1 VTDKFLVQPK
11 VEIDAP
17 VIITESTTATGAIR
31 ELADTTSSTA
41 IDSVS
46 GTIAFKDVDLN
57 DAHTVGQSAPTFEWS
72 GGTLSEDQKAALTEA
87 NTLTLTETDSSG
99 TGFGSVAWTHSAA
112 DGAFDFLAKG
122 ETLTVQYNVTV
133 DDGHGGPAASQAV
146 TITITGANDAPA
158 VSAAITSTASEDAA
172 PYSVNLLTGASDP
185 DSSDVL
191 HVDANSVSG
200 LAAGVTLNGDSLSVD
215 PNAYDHLA
223 VGEHATVTV
232 KYNVIDGNGGAV
244 AQSATITITSAND
257 APAVSAAITSTASED
272 AAPYSVNLLTGA
284 SDPDSSDVLHVDAN
298 SVSGLAAGVTLNGDS
313 LSVDPNAY
321 DHLAVGEHATVTVK
335 YNVIDG
341 NGGAVAQSA
350 TITITGAN
358 DAPAVSAAIPMR
370 QTTASWRTLRTAPPS
385 ASRRTQPIPTKE
397 TPSPISSP
405 AIRTIYSRLMP
416 IPAS

>member
-72 GGTLSEDQKAALTEA
+72 GGTLSEDQKAALTAA

-200 LAAGVTLNGDSLSVD
+200 LAAGVTLNGDT
-215 PNAYDHLA
+215 P
-223 VGEHATVTV
+223 TPT
-232 KYNVIDGNGGAV
+232 
-244 AQSATITITSAND
+244 TIWRWA
-257 APAVSAAITSTASED
+257 ST
-272 AAPYSVNLLTGA
+272 
-284 SDPDSSDVLHVDAN
+284 
-298 SVSGLAAGVTLNGDS
+298 
-313 LSVDPNAY
+313 
-321 DHLAVGEHATVTVK
+321 
-335 YNVIDG
+335 
-341 NGGAVAQSA
+341 
-350 TITITGAN
+350 
-358 DAPAVSAAIPMR
+358 
-370 QTTASWRTLRTAPPS
+370 PPS
-385 ASRRTQPIPTKE
+385 RSNTTWWTATAARWRRAR
-397 TPSPISSP
+397 PSPSP
-405 AIRTIYSRLMP
+405 APTMRRRCPRRYQCGKQQRPGARCERHLRRHHGALNRSRPRRHRHLSAHQQSEQFIRD
-416 IPAS
+416 

>member
-1 VTDKFLVQPK
+1 MTDKFLVQPK

-158 VSAAITSTASEDAA
+158 VSAAI
-172 PYSVNLLTGASDP
+172 
-185 DSSDVL
+185 
-191 HVDANSVSG
+191 
-200 LAAGVTLNGDSLSVD
+200 
-215 PNAYDHLA
+215 
-223 VGEHATVTV
+223 
-232 KYNVIDGNGGAV
+232 
-244 AQSATITITSAND
+244 
-257 APAVSAAITSTASED
+257 
-272 AAPYSVNLLTGA
+272 
-284 SDPDSSDVLHVDAN
+284 
-298 SVSGLAAGVTLNGDS
+298 
-313 LSVDPNAY
+313 
-321 DHLAVGEHATVTVK
+321 
-335 YNVIDG
+335 
-341 NGGAVAQSA
+341 
-350 TITITGAN
+350 
-358 DAPAVSAAIPMR
+358 PMR

>member
-1 VTDKFLVQPK
+1 
-11 VEIDAP
+11 
-17 VIITESTTATGAIR
+17 
-31 ELADTTSSTA
+31 
-41 IDSVS
+41 
-46 GTIAFKDVDLN
+46 
-57 DAHTVGQSAPTFEWS
+57 
-72 GGTLSEDQKAALTEA
+72 
-87 NTLTLTETDSSG
+87 
-99 TGFGSVAWTHSAA
+99 
-112 DGAFDFLAKG
+112 
-122 ETLTVQYNVTV
+122 
-133 DDGHGGPAASQAV
+133 
-146 TITITGANDAPA
+146 

-232 KYNVIDGNGGAV
+232 KYNVV
-244 AQSATITITSAND
+244 
-257 APAVSAAITSTASED
+257 
-272 AAPYSVNLLTGA
+272 
-284 SDPDSSDVLHVDAN
+284 
-298 SVSGLAAGVTLNGDS
+298 
-313 LSVDPNAY
+313 
-321 DHLAVGEHATVTVK
+321 
-335 YNVIDG
+335 DG

>member
-232 KYNVIDGNGGAV
+232 KYNVV
-244 AQSATITITSAND
+244 
-257 APAVSAAITSTASED
+257 
-272 AAPYSVNLLTGA
+272 
-284 SDPDSSDVLHVDAN
+284 
-298 SVSGLAAGVTLNGDS
+298 
-313 LSVDPNAY
+313 
-321 DHLAVGEHATVTVK
+321 
-335 YNVIDG
+335 DG